1 MKLKELTDQEK
12 EMITIMVEL
21 EVKRHLAAAITVKYL
36 NNVKMKEEFLNYLKN
51 TNFEDLTDEELEDNI
66 IDKVTE
72 IMEQN

>member
-1 MKLKELTDQEK
+1 MYTRWRIWKKFLKL
-12 EMITIMVEL
+12 
-21 EVKRHLAAAITVKYL
+21 
-36 NNVKMKEEFLNYLKN
+36 NVKMKEEFLNYLKN

>member
-21 EVKRHLAAAITVKYL
+21 EVNRHLAAAITVKYL

-72 IMEQN
+72 IMEQK